1 MQQHGCPQTGQNSMQ
16 QHGFKYFARRLPRQK
31 IMHNYPVGKDLGY
44 CMFQMSGVDSSEDWS
59 GSEEEEGDEEEED
72 TDVSWETEGEE
83 SADTEEEPEE
93 ESKKNSP

>member
-1 MQQHGCPQTGQNSMQ
+1 MSESTYVKMPHCWKSHVLAQ
-16 QHGFKYFARRLPRQK
+16 
-31 IMHNYPVGKDLGY
+31 IMHDYPVGKDLGY